1 MQQGACRGSLL
12 MHFDD
17 NNNKII
23 YGVLRP
29 REHMSHEG
37 CHSGSVQITL
47 NHLEFF
53 YMHLNLAK
61 SRLTDNSC
69 FFFLFFFILPSLKCS
84 TAHYPTRMCNGSKK
98 FRTCCSGS
106 MNTAS
111 FCSIRGC
118 RFDSPLQQPHSDKDV
133 MRKHL
138 CA

>member
-17 NNNKII
+17 NNNNKII

-69 FFFLFFFILPSLKCS
+69 FVFCF
-84 TAHYPTRMCNGSKK
+84 
-98 FRTCCSGS
+98 
-106 MNTAS
+106 S
-111 FCSIRGC
+111 FC
-118 RFDSPLQQPHSDKDV
+118 PL
-133 MRKHL
+133 
-138 CA
+138 